1 MRWPNSGVEM
11 VRSEK
16 KYLIAWTHAQAG
28 HYARMMGW
36 KRNEWEYVS
45 MSGEPGYKLRG
56 MYGIVVYDVRAPRYR
71 PTRIEADKMDELR
84 ANIQPMLDSGRIIKL
99 NVVNLP

>member
-28 HYARMMGW
+28 HYARMMNW
-36 KRNEWEYVS
+36 KRSEWEYVS
-45 MSGEPGYKLRG
+45 MAGMHAEKLRG
-56 MYGIVVYDVRAPRYR
+56 KYGVVLYDVRAPRYR
-71 PTRIEADKMDELR
+71 PTQVEAEKMEHLR
-84 ANIQPMLDSGRIIKL
+84 SIIQPMLDSGRIIKL